1 MTQQFTNNSS
11 SDECVDARQHLSLE
25 LLVNALGAVT
35 DGLFLFD
42 SNRLLI
48 LANQQAESLQPHAT
62 RLRIGSQCCE
72 RFWQDGDPNTCVVD
86 RALENGLK
94 LEFGM

>member
-11 SDECVDARQHLSLE
+11 SDGCVDARQHLSLE

-35 DGLFLFD
+35 DGPLFV
-42 SNRLLI
+42 
-48 LANQQAESLQPHAT
+48 
-62 RLRIGSQCCE
+62 CE